1 MKKIFLLVTFI
12 SSCFCQA
19 QLIHFRLSNTD
30 VATRLQIAAQIA
42 ATGSRITTNDKSL
55 KHLNNSIKNLEH
67 YIDRNYRLNAGESEF
82 NKRQLFVI
90 VSATAKIALQGFLGF
105 QSKLPYMT
113 KSKRDYINRRSNSSN
128 ILVPLISTTFKN
140 NSNITSDNRYEFYRT
155 KKEIS
160 KLLNNY
166 DLKLMSKISMM
177 ALGLL
182 VFDGADYIATL
193 SKSFDNISDYNLI
206 ELTNDSLQD
215 LSSALDLPAIN
226 PNYVNQLQ
234 NILNLNPDINLNE
247 LTFDNLNNLIQ
258 NMNNL
263 YKSDLVSGFNKY

>member
-30 VATRLQIAAQIA
+30 AITRAQIGAQIA
-42 ATGSRITTNDKSL
+42 ATGSRIITNDKSIQ
-55 KHLNNSIKNLEH
+55 HLNNSIKNLEH

-82 NKRQLFVI
+82 NKRQLFVL
-90 VSATAKIALQGFLGF
+90 VSATAKIALQVFLAAK
-105 QSKLPYMT
+105 SKLPYMT
-113 KSKRDYINRRSNSSN
+113 KSKRNYINRRSNTSN
-128 ILVPLISTTFKN
+128 ILVPLISTKFKN
-140 NSNITSDNRYEFYRT
+140 DSNISSDNRYEFYRT

-166 DLKLMSKISMM
+166 DIQLMSKINMM

-182 VFDGADYIATL
+182 VFDGNDSIAKL
-193 SKSFDNISDYNLI
+193 SKGFDSYSYNDLT
-206 ELTNDSLQD
+206 ELTNDSLED
-215 LSSALDLPAIN
+215 LYSTLRIPAIN
-226 PNYVNQLQ
+226 LDYIHQLQ
-234 NILNLNPDINLNE
+234 SILNLNPDINLNQ
-247 LTFDNLNNLIQ
+247 LTFDNLNNLLE

-263 YKSDLVSGFNKY
+263 YKSELVSGFTSH

>member
-55 KHLNNSIKNLEH
+55 QHLNNSIKNLEH
-67 YIDRNYRLNAGESEF
+67 YIDRNYRLNAGEKDF
-82 NKRQLFVI
+82 NRRQLFVI
-90 VSATAKIALQGFLGF
+90 VSSSTKIALQAFLVTN
-105 QSKLPYMT
+105 SKLPYMT
-113 KSKRDYINRRSNSSN
+113 KSKREYIHRRSNTSN
-128 ILVPLISTTFKN
+128 ILAPLISTKFKDD
-140 NSNITSDNRYEFYRT
+140 SNITSDNRYEFYRT

-166 DLKLMSKISMM
+166 DIKLMSKINMM

-182 VFDGADYIATL
+182 VFDGADYYAKL
-193 SKSFDNISDYNLI
+193 LKSFDTISDYNLI
-206 ELTNDSLQD
+206 ELTNNSLED
-215 LSSALDLPAIN
+215 LSNALDITIVDVAYL
-226 PNYVNQLQ
+226 NQLQ
-234 NILNLNPDINLNE
+234 NILNLNPEINLNQ
-247 LTFDNLNNLIQ
+247 LTLDNLNNLLE

-263 YKSDLVSGFNKY
+263 YKSELVSGFTSH

>member
-42 ATGSRITTNDKSL
+42 ATGSRIYTNDKSL
-55 KHLNNSIKNLEH
+55 QHLNNSIKNLEH

-90 VSATAKIALQGFLGF
+90 VSATAKIALQEFLGS

-113 KSKRDYINRRSNSSN
+113 RSKRDYINRRSNSSN

-166 DLKLMSKISMM
+166 DVQLMSKINMM

-182 VFDGADYIATL
+182 VFDGNHYFAAL
-193 SKSFDNISDYNLI
+193 SKSFDDISDYNLI
-206 ELTNDSLQD
+206 ELTNESLEE
-215 LSSALDLPAIN
+215 LSSALHIEAIN
-226 PNYVNQLQ
+226 LDYIHQLQ
-234 NILNLNPDINLNE
+234 NILNLNPDISLDK
-247 LTFDNLNNLIQ
+247 LTFDNLNNLLE

-263 YKSDLVSGFNKY
+263 YKSELVSGFTSH

>member
-55 KHLNNSIKNLEH
+55 QHLNNSIKNLEH

-128 ILVPLISTTFKN
+128 ILVPLISTKFKN
-140 NSNITSDNRYEFYRT
+140 DSNISSDNRYEFYRT

-166 DLKLMSKISMM
+166 DIQLMSKINMM

-182 VFDGADYIATL
+182 VFDGNDSIAKL
-193 SKSFDNISDYNLI
+193 SKGFDSYSYNDLT
-206 ELTNDSLQD
+206 ELTNDSLED
-215 LSSALDLPAIN
+215 LYSTLRIPAIN
-226 PNYVNQLQ
+226 LDYVNQLQ
-234 NILNLNPDINLNE
+234 SILNLNPDINLNQ
-247 LTFDNLNNLIQ
+247 LTFDNLNNLLE

-263 YKSDLVSGFNKY
+263 YKSELVSGFTSH

>member
-1 MKKIFLLVTFI
+1 MKKIFLLLTFI
-12 SSCFCQA
+12 PFFSCQA

-30 VATRLQIAAQIA
+30 AITRAQIGAQIA
-42 ATGSRITTNDKSL
+42 ATGSRIITNDKSIQ
-55 KHLNNSIKNLEH
+55 HLNNSIKNLEH
-67 YIDRNYRLNAGESEF
+67 YIDRNYRLNAGEKSF

-90 VSATAKIALQGFLGF
+90 VSSSTKIAIQAFLGTN
-105 QSKLPYMT
+105 SKLPYMT
-113 KSKRDYINRRSNSSN
+113 KRKRNYINRRSNTSN
-128 ILVPLISTTFKN
+128 ILAPLISTKFKN

-166 DLKLMSKISMM
+166 DSKLMSKISMM

-182 VFDGADYIATL
+182 VFYGADYIATL

-234 NILNLNPDINLNE
+234 NILNLNPNINLNE

>member
-55 KHLNNSIKNLEH
+55 QHLNNSIKNLEH

-90 VSATAKIALQGFLGF
+90 VSATAKIALQVFLGF

-113 KSKRDYINRRSNSSN
+113 KSKRRYIHRRSNTSN
-128 ILVPLISTTFKN
+128 ILAPLISTKFKN
-140 NSNITSDNRYEFYRT
+140 DSNISSDNRYEFYRT

-166 DLKLMSKISMM
+166 DIQLMSKINMM

-182 VFDGADYIATL
+182 VFDGNHYFAAL
-193 SKSFDNISDYNLI
+193 SKSFDDISDYNLI
-206 ELTNDSLQD
+206 ELTNNSLED
-215 LSSALDLPAIN
+215 LSNALDIPIVDVAYL
-226 PNYVNQLQ
+226 NQLQ
-234 NILNLNPDINLNE
+234 NILNLNPEISLDK
-247 LTFDNLNNLIQ
+247 LTFDNLNNLLE

-263 YKSDLVSGFNKY
+263 YKSELVSGFTSH

>member
-55 KHLNNSIKNLEH
+55 QHLNNSIKNLEH
-67 YIDRNYRLNAGESEF
+67 YIDRNYRLNLGEVTF
-82 NKRQLFVI
+82 NRRQHFLI
-90 VSATAKIALQGFLGF
+90 VSSSTKIAIQAFLVAN
-105 QSKLPYMT
+105 SKLPYMT
-113 KSKRDYINRRSNSSN
+113 KSKRRYIHRRSNTSN
-128 ILVPLISTTFKN
+128 ILAPLISTKFKN
-140 NSNITSDNRYEFYRT
+140 DSNISSDNRYEFYRT

-166 DLKLMSKISMM
+166 DVQLMSKINMM

-182 VFDGADYIATL
+182 VFDGNHYFAAL
-193 SKSFDNISDYNLI
+193 SKSFDDISDYNLI
-206 ELTNDSLQD
+206 ELTNESLEE
-215 LSSALDLPAIN
+215 LSSALNIQAIN
-226 PNYVNQLQ
+226 LDYIHQLQ

>member
-1 MKKIFLLVTFI
+1 MKKIFLLLTFI

-19 QLIHFRLSNTD
+19 QLIHFRLVNTD
-30 VATRLQIAAQIA
+30 EATRLEIAAQIV
-42 ATGSRITTNDKSL
+42 ATGTRISKNDESL

-90 VSATAKIALQGFLGF
+90 VSATAKIALQGFLGS

-113 KSKRDYINRRSNSSN
+113 KSKRNYINRRSNTSN
-128 ILVPLISTTFKN
+128 ILVPLISTKFKN

-166 DLKLMSKISMM
+166 DSQLMSKINMM

-182 VFDGADYIATL
+182 VFDGNDYIATL
-193 SKSFDNISDYNLI
+193 SKSFDDISNYNLI
-206 ELTNDSLQD
+206 ELTTDSLED
-215 LSSALDLPAIN
+215 LSSALNIPAIN
-226 PNYVNQLQ
+226 LDYVNQLQ
-234 NILNLNPDINLNE
+234 NILNLNPDINLNQ
-247 LTFDNLNNLIQ
+247 LTFDNLNILLE

-263 YKSDLVSGFNKY
+263 YESKLVSGFTSH